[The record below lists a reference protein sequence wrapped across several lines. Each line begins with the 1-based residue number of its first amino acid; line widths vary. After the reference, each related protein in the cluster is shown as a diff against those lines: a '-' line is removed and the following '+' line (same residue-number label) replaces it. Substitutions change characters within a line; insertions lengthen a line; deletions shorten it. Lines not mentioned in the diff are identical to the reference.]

1 MKTICLFIFTTT
13 FSQTMTK
20 HFLLTLENEN
30 SNKLQNKS
38 VAIEQDKKVEKVS
51 NTKDSDEED
60 LDTKEMTKGVKS
72 KPPRKDQTADNK
84 KGNDYSVAIDYSS
97 LHLPRPKQSSKMM
110 KTNGRTKGNDYSGGA
125 FYSARSFRGGN
136 TPMRY
141 EGGTRWECRYKKS
154 TR

>member
-20 HFLLTLENEN
+20 QFLVTLEKEKG
-30 SNKLQNKS
+30 NKLQNTS
-38 VAIEQDKKVEKVS
+38 VNIEQNKEAEKVS
-51 NTKDSDEED
+51 NAKDSEEKD
-60 LDTKEMTKGVKS
+60 LETKGGRS
-72 KPPRKDQTADNK
+72 NTTRTDQTANIK

-97 LHLPRPKQSSKMM
+97 LHLPRSKQSSKMM
-110 KTNGRTKGNDYSGGA
+110 KTKVRTKGNDYSGGA
-125 FYSARSFRGGN
+125 FYSARSFRGRN
-136 TPMRY
+136 APMRY

>member
-1 MKTICLFIFTTT
+1 MKTICLFIFITT

-20 HFLLTLENEN
+20 QFLVTLKKEN
-30 SNKLQNKS
+30 STKLQNKS

-51 NTKDSDEED
+51 NAKDPDEED
-60 LDTKEMTKGVKS
+60 LDTKEMTKGVKL
-72 KPPRKDQTADNK
+72 KPTRKDQTAEDK
-84 KGNDYSVAIDYSS
+84 KANDYSVAIDYSS
-97 LHLPRPKQSSKMM
+97 LHLPGPKQSIEMM
-110 KTNGRTKGNDYSGGA
+110 KTNGRTGNDYSGGA

-154 TR
+154 KR